1 MMAQTRED
9 IAFRATMSLR
19 ITAVAPA
26 KAMLLVVATA
36 WKSETL
42 WGLWPS
48 PLARGLVGFC
58 LQRVQ
63 EELEAENFRTWSSQS
78 SFNRAGK
85 VSYIEQRKAA
95 VPPIVDWPAWLVQR
109 LPKLLACPNGFSSS
123 GRNVVLT

>member
-1 MMAQTRED
+1 MVAQTREG

-58 LQRVQ
+58 LQMLQQ
-63 EELEAENFRTWSSQS
+63 ELGPENWWR
-78 SFNRAGK
+78 
-85 VSYIEQRKAA
+85 
-95 VPPIVDWPAWLVQR
+95 
-109 LPKLLACPNGFSSS
+109 
-123 GRNVVLT
+123 